1 MVWRWM
7 GWNGVG
13 MLAEVEGRMDAS
25 QYVNILEEN
34 LAENIRILKLQK
46 RNTLF
51 QQDNDPKH
59 TSNLAQK
66 WFKDNKIDMMEWS
79 AQSPDIN
86 PIEHLW
92 ELLKR
97 RLNKYKEPPKGVYEL
112 WDRVAEEWNKITPE
126 DYQNL
131 IESLPRRLEAVYKA
145 KGGHT
150 KY

>member
-1 MVWRWM
+1 MVWGCM
-7 GWNGVG
+7 GWNGIC

-25 QYVNILEEN
+25 QYVNILEKN
-34 LAENIRILKLQK
+34 LAKSIRILKLQK

-66 WFKDNKIDMMEWS
+66 WFKDNKINLMDWP
-79 AQSPDIN
+79 AQSPDLN

-97 RLNKYKEPPKGVYEL
+97 KLK
-112 WDRVAEEWNKITPE
+112 
-126 DYQNL
+126 NL
-131 IESLPRRLEAVYKA
+131 I
-145 KGGHT
+145 
-150 KY
+150 

>member
-1 MVWRWM
+1 MSVWGGM
-7 GWNGVG
+7 GVG
-13 MLAEVEGRMDAS
+13 MLAEVEGGMDAS
-25 QYVNILEEN
+25 QYVNILKEN
-34 LAENIRILKLQK
+34 LSKSIRNLKLQK

-92 ELLKR
+92 EYLKKV
-97 RLNKYKEPPKGVYEL
+97 LGGYDHPPKEVLEL
-112 WDRVAEEWNKITPE
+112 
-126 DYQNL
+126 
-131 IESLPRRLEAVYKA
+131 
-145 KGGHT
+145 
-150 KY
+150 

>member
-1 MVWRWM
+1 MVWECM

-13 MLAEVEGRMDAS
+13 VLAEVEGRMDAK
-25 QYVNILEEN
+25 QYVDILEEN
-34 LAENIRILKLQK
+34 LEKSRKKLKVEK
-46 RNTLF
+46 KKAIF

-66 WFKDNKIDMMEWS
+66 WFKDNKIDLMEWP
-79 AQSPDIN
+79 AQSSDLN

-92 ELLKR
+92 NILKCK
-97 RLNKYKEPPKGVYEL
+97 LNKYEEPPKGVYEL

-126 DYQNL
+126 KCQIL